1 MYAHFPRNMIV
12 ACDDCIGR
20 REQIRD
26 AVFGFQGVLTRLAQI
41 ESKILISEPNEISSQ
56 VKSNSAMIKRMS
68 EMQEI
73 KDRKLNL
80 ILYGLEEAQVEN
92 HSEIAN
98 EVFTLLNPDVVQHN
112 AVRLGK
118 SKLIK
123 ITFSNA
129 ADRLSVL
136 NNSKRLKH
144 HPVYNKV
151 YVNPDLTPDQ
161 LASSKKLREDLKQC
175 RISHPTKT
183 FMIKNG
189 TVVEINGHEN
199 NAQYN
204 MDTPRTSTNI
214 TERVGKKKR
223 TTQPE

>member
-1 MYAHFPRNMIV
+1 V
-12 ACDDCIGR
+12 D
-20 REQIRD
+20 
-26 AVFGFQGVLTRLAQI
+26 
-41 ESKILISEPNEISSQ
+41 
-56 VKSNSAMIKRMS
+56 
-68 EMQEI
+68 
-73 KDRKLNL
+73 
-80 ILYGLEEAQVEN
+80 LEEAQVEN
-92 HSEIAN
+92 HTEIAN
-98 EVFTLLNPDVVQHN
+98 EVITLLNPDVIQHN

-123 ITFSNA
+123 ITFTNA

-136 NNSKRLKH
+136 SNSKRLKN
-144 HPVYNKV
+144 HPVYKKV

-189 TVVEINGHEN
+189 TVAEINGHEN

-204 MDTPRTSTNI
+204 VDTPRTSSNI
-214 TERVGKKKR
+214 TERGERRKELLILNDWRHHQNTK
-223 TTQPE
+223 QQ